1 MVIDVHAHYWTD
13 EYLDM
18 LVDLG
23 KSDTGAQRGLGAGD
37 EQELAARLRL
47 MDRAGVDM
55 QVLSASPQMPYAE
68 DRGKAVAAARFVNDQ
83 YAAVVKRHPDRFRAF
98 AATPMPH
105 VEDSIA
111 EIGRALD
118 ELGMVG
124 VAMNTTV
131 LDRALVEAEFE
142 PIFAELDRRGAVL
155 YLHPAGNSG
164 CSPLIRDFNLTWM
177 VGAPI
182 EDTISTMQLITRG
195 IPFRFPDIKI
205 INSHLGGALPMLLQ
219 RADDQYTWEYPQTP
233 EPPSAAARRMW
244 YDTVGHGHIPAL
256 RCAVDSFGADRL
268 VLGTDFPY
276 EAGEG
281 FVRAIDYISASGIS
295 AKQAKAIMDTTAI
308 ALLKID
314 TDAHKNA
321 TSETR

>member
-1 MVIDVHAHYWTD
+1 
-13 EYLDM
+13 
-18 LVDLG
+18 
-23 KSDTGAQRGLGAGD
+23 
-37 EQELAARLRL
+37 
-47 MDRAGVDM
+47 
-55 QVLSASPQMPYAE
+55 
-68 DRGKAVAAARFVNDQ
+68 
-83 YAAVVKRHPDRFRAF
+83 
-98 AATPMPH
+98 MPH

-124 VAMNTTV
+124 VVMNTTV
-131 LDRALVEAEFE
+131 LDRALVDSEFE

-195 IPFRFPDIKI
+195 IPSRYPDIKI

-219 RADDQYTWEYPQTP
+219 HADDQYAWEYPQTP
-233 EPPSAAARRMW
+233 ERPSTAARRMW

-256 RCAVDSFGADRL
+256 RCAIESFGADRIL
-268 VLGTDFPY
+268 LGTDFPY
-276 EAGEG
+276 EAGEE
-281 FVRAIDYISASGIS
+281 FVRAIDYISASGIP
-295 AKQAKAIMDTTAI
+295 AKEAEAIMGTTAN
-308 ALLKID
+308 ALLKVHARSGAELPRLARL
-314 TDAHKNA
+314 TWRR
-321 TSETR
+321 SGLC